1 MPATDSTPDPVS
13 PPAPRWFLTATAQTW
28 HVLAP
33 GTEHALCNRAIRP
46 RPAMRGGI
54 SDRFRRTYSLPI
66 PRCLNCVRKLPAAQV
81 PAIGPRTVI
90 RNGITMSHY
99 YEVTERIINGTRY
112 HFNRHHSLNDRRH
125 AGIQAWVHTGPL
137 AFGESP
143 RIVMS
148 IGEPMPKRDR
158 NGF

>member
-1 MPATDSTPDPVS
+1 MSATDSTTDPAS
-13 PPAPRWFLTATAQTW
+13 PRWFLTATAQTW

-33 GTEHALCNRAIRP
+33 GTERALCNRAITP

-54 SDRFRRTYSLPI
+54 SDRFRARYSLPI
-66 PRCLNCVRKLPAAQV
+66 PRCVNCVRKLPAAQV

-99 YEVTERIINGTRY
+99 FEVTERVISGTRY
-112 HFNRHHSLNDRRH
+112 HFLRHHNLNDRRH
-125 AGIQAWVHTGPL
+125 AGIQAWIYTGPL

-143 RIVMS
+143 RMVLS
-148 IGEPMPKRDR
+148 VGEPMPKPGR